1 MVCINR
7 NLLIHM
13 ISELFRTGWS
23 DCYYPLKGTEMKLRS
38 AVVVMSAALIGVTSA
53 GFAQAAH
60 RDGHRGDRHYSG
72 DRHGGNQGHHRS
84 HRGGSNGLGIALGIG
99 LIGAV
104 IASQAYS
111 QPYVQPYAQ
120 PYGYAPGYNS
130 NYDYQYS
137 RPGNYGYAQPG
148 YSHYWP

>member
-1 MVCINR
+1 
-7 NLLIHM
+7 
-13 ISELFRTGWS
+13 
-23 DCYYPLKGTEMKLRS
+23 MKLRS

-60 RDGHRGDRHYSG
+60 RDGPRGDRHYSG

-84 HRGGSNGLGIALGIG
+84 HRGGSNGLAIALGIG
-99 LIGAV
+99 LLGAA

-111 QPYVQPYAQ
+111 QPYAQ

-130 NYDYQYS
+130 NYGYQYR
-137 RPGNYGYAQPG
+137 RPAYYGYGQPG
-148 YSHYWP
+148 YSHNLHTP